1 MIVGVALFPAVA
13 YIPEMNAPLYNTD
26 ILRLASSIPHH
37 ERLAGPMGSSEKR
50 SPICGSRVT
59 VDVNL
64 VDGRVAEVGMLVR
77 ACALGQASS
86 SLFAAHAIGKAA
98 GDIAVARDQLT
109 AWLAG
114 DGPLPDWPDLDIF
127 APALTATAR
136 HPSIRLAFE
145 AGADAVAEAAAR

>member
-1 MIVGVALFPAVA
+1 
-13 YIPEMNAPLYNTD
+13 MNAPLYNTQ
-26 ILRLASSIPHH
+26 ILRLAASIPHH
-37 ERLAGPMGSSEKR
+37 ERLADPMGSSEKR

-64 VDGRVAEVGMLVR
+64 ADGCVAEVGMLVR

-86 SLFAAHAIGKAA
+86 SLLAANILGKTPIELAA
-98 GDIAVARDQLT
+98 ARDQLT

-114 DGPLPDWPDLDIF
+114 EGPEPDWPDLDIF
-127 APALTATAR
+127 TPALTVTAR

-145 AGADAVAEAAAR
+145 AAAEAAAIAADTTTGTDT